1 MSRRLKRVIYGA
13 IQRELASYSPLHIPA
28 HAISPFD
35 KEKLKRLEFDSELSI
50 SQALCQGMPKSTH
63 SALRSG
69 INQVIGQARGEALT
83 ASIHAG
89 QAHGQLTPDAG
100 PYHYASIADPV
111 QAISSFVPSLSIQE
125 ARQIVA
131 ATMRASDSPAP
142 SVPELLSV
150 LTEVQQ
156 ILFRAQSSAS
166 AVSYGRD
173 GQAAVVSVVADL
185 LPEGEDRSMPEFD
198 YEFHIRVFIKN
209 IGVVPFQVL
218 ARAMVTFCETTQL
231 KEVPKGTVGV
241 LGQQPLLQPGESLE
255 YHFGTSTDH
264 ATTGLCGSF
273 QMLAEEHVFE
283 AVLPTLVYSID
294 ANLPAKTRSTL
305 MEVGDIHINDLLEQL

>member
-13 IQRELASYSPLHIPA
+13 IQRELASHSPMYIPA
-28 HAISPFD
+28 HAICPLD
-35 KEKLKRLEFDSELSI
+35 KEKLKRLTFDSELSI
-50 SQALCQGMPKSTH
+50 SQALCQSMPKSAH

-83 ASIHAG
+83 ANIHAD

-111 QAISSFVPSLSIQE
+111 QAVSSFVPSLSIQE

-131 ATMRASDSPAP
+131 ASMRASDGSAL
-142 SVPELLSV
+142 SVPALLGV

-173 GQAAVVSVVADL
+173 GQAAVVSIVADL
-185 LPEGEDRSMPEFD
+185 LPEGEDRIMPEFD
-198 YEFHIRVFIKN
+198 YEFYFRVFIKN
-209 IGVVPFQVL
+209 IGVVPFQLL
-218 ARAMVTFCETTQL
+218 ARAMVTFCETKQL
-231 KEVPKGTVGV
+231 SEVPKGTVGV

-255 YHFGTSTDH
+255 YHFAINTDD

-273 QMLAEEHVFE
+273 QMLVEEHVFE
-283 AVLPTLVYSID
+283 AVLPTLVFSID
-294 ANLPAKTRSTL
+294 ANLPAKTRATMVHVGST
-305 MEVGDIHINDLLEQL
+305 HIQDLLEQL